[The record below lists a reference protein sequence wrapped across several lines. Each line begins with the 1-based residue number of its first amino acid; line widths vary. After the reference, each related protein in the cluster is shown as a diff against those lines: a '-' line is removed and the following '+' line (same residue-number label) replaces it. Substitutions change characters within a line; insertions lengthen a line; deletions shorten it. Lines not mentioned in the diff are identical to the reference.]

1 MAYPHPAF
9 RQTHK
14 VTAGNMIW
22 AEFKASIETGIDL
35 EVLLA
40 KDRNMRA
47 LIVGGIIASNALENM
62 RLHDMHEDAKRDANR
77 K

>member
-14 VTAGNMIW
+14 VSADNMIW
-22 AEFKASIETGIDL
+22 AEFRACKEMGIDPD
-35 EVLLA
+35 VMFA
-40 KDRNMRA
+40 KDRLMRA
-47 LIVGGIIASNALENM
+47 LITGGVIASNALENM

>member
-14 VTAGNMIW
+14 MSSDNMLW
-22 AEFKASIETGIDL
+22 PEFKACLALGLDPETMFK
-35 EVLLA
+35 
-40 KDRNMRA
+40 KDRKMRA
-47 LIVGGIIASNALENM
+47 LITGGVIASNALENM
-62 RLHDMHEDAKRDANR
+62 RLHDMAEDAKRKAGN